1 MNDKMNNKQ
10 FGFAIIGT
18 GAIAGIHAK
27 AIAAIPNAKLL
38 GVFNRTKEKAIAFAK
53 EYDCRAYDSIEE
65 LLENDDIDIV
75 CICTASGLHRDPAM
89 KAIEAGK
96 HCLIEKPLEVT
107 LEKSDEIIN
116 AASEKGVKV
125 AVIYPTRF
133 YPASQQIRK
142 ALDDNRFGNLVLG
155 SAYVKWSRDEK
166 YYASADWRGTWEFD
180 GGGAL
185 MNQAI
190 HSVDILQW
198 YMGPVESVQAITANV
213 RHKNI
218 EVEDTAVAILR
229 FKNGAVGTIE
239 CSTAVFPGSFK
250 RIEVMGTKGSAVIEE
265 NSLTQ
270 WEFSED
276 TEADAKLRE
285 TYLEGG
291 PSQGGVA
298 NPMDI
303 GCYGHQKQIED
314 LMEAISEDRAPLV
327 DGLEGR
333 KSVEIVRAVYDSA
346 RTGKPIVISE

>member
-1 MNDKMNNKQ
+1 MNNKL

-18 GAIAGIHAK
+18 GAIADIHAK
-27 AIAAIPNAKLL
+27 AIAAIPNAGLV
-38 GVFNRTKEKAIAFAK
+38 GVFNRTKKKADSFAEK
-53 EYDCRAYDSIEE
+53 YDCEAYDTIEQ
-65 LLENDDIDIV
+65 LLNNDAVDIV
-75 CICTASGLHRDPAM
+75 CICTASGLHRDPAL
-89 KAIEAGK
+89 KAIQAGK

-107 LEKSDEIIN
+107 LEKSDEIID
-116 AASEKGVKV
+116 AARENGVKV

-133 YPASQQIRK
+133 YPSSQHIRN
-142 ALDDNRFGNLVLG
+142 AIDENRFGNLVLG

-218 EVEDTAVAILR
+218 EVEDTAIAILK

-239 CSTAVFPGSFK
+239 CSTAVYPGSFK
-250 RIEVMGTKGSAVIEE
+250 KIEIMGTKGSAIIEE

-270 WEFSED
+270 WQFADETEED
-276 TEADAKLRE
+276 NQLRE
-285 TYLEGG
+285 SYSAAG
-291 PSQGGVA
+291 PSKGGVA

-303 GCYGHQKQIED
+303 GFYGHQKQIED
-314 LMEAISEDRAPLV
+314 LMEAIADNREPLV
-327 DGLEGR
+327 SGEEGR

-346 RTGKPIVISE
+346 RTGESIKLS